1 MKIKSKVAT
10 TLKGEN
16 HFTFPLIFAIFFF
29 VFCLLGGGTLSAQ
42 DGEGIFK
49 QKCSACHKV
58 GGGRFVGPDLI
69 GVTEKRSEDW
79 LMKWTRSSATLI
91 ASGDKDANAIYKE
104 FNGTA
109 MPDQPL
115 TDEEFKALF
124 GFIKSKSG
132 GGEVATA
139 DTTKKASPAPDASLT
154 ATAEQIEVG
163 KNLFMGSNA
172 FVNGGA
178 ACISCHNVNYNGV
191 IPGGLLAKDLT
202 SVHSRL
208 GGDAGLMGILGAPPF
223 PAMTQAYKDKPL
235 TDIEIANIIA
245 FLNKVDKDTANQ
257 TASTFNYLAYGGFAG
272 MCGLLVLIFG
282 MWFVRKKNT
291 VKKDIY
297 DRQVKSI

>member
-1 MKIKSKVAT
+1 MKIKSKKLFKMKAG
-10 TLKGEN
+10 KC
-16 HFTFPLIFAIFFF
+16 FSFLIAGFFI
-29 VFCLLGGGTLSAQ
+29 VGSLNVSAQ
-42 DGEGIFK
+42 DGETIFK

-79 LMKWTRSSATLI
+79 LMKWTRSSAALI

-104 FNGTA
+104 YNGIA

-115 TDEEFKALF
+115 TDEEFKSLF

-132 GGEVATA
+132 GGEAAAA
-139 DTTKKASPAPDASLT
+139 DTAKKAPPAPDASLT
-154 ATAEQIEVG
+154 ATAEQIEAG

-178 ACISCHNVNYNGV
+178 SCISCHNVNYTGV

-223 PAMTQAYKDKPL
+223 PAMTQAYKDKQL
-235 TDIEIANIIA
+235 TEKEISNLIA

-257 TASTFNYLAYGGFAG
+257 IASTMNPLAYGGIAG